1 MKRQAL
7 APSALGMMG
16 SIAIFCICA
25 GMRSRYGRLQSSNI
39 RSVLLEW
46 ANMFLHTAWGYVF
59 LVQHYIIFRSVFQI
73 LLYVAPEITCKSAAI
88 YFIISHHPLRVECFW
103 ARENRALA

>member
-16 SIAIFCICA
+16 RVVIFCICA
-25 GMRSRYGRLQSSNI
+25 GMRSRYGRMQSGII

-73 LLYVAPEITCKSAAI
+73 LLYNTPEITCKSAAI
-88 YFIISHHPLRVECFW
+88 YFIISHHPLYIDIFFLFSCT
-103 ARENRALA
+103 